1 MKKYLLSLALLGTV
15 VLGVSAQSSN
25 TAGGCYRGFVDAG
38 YTVGIGDYEFGRF
51 EVNTSH
57 GYQINPYFYVG
68 AGVGFHFMPSYE
80 TPDMDIP
87 LDKRDSKVD
96 IPVFANARINFS
108 KSKVTPFIDAKGG
121 TYVTNNGGL
130 YVNGSAGIRIACNG
144 KQAINIMVGYTL
156 EKLEFET
163 FWKFNNT
170 HSMSYTR
177 KPTTYETEGVSLKIG
192 YEF

>member
-1 MKKYLLSLALLGTV
+1 
-15 VLGVSAQSSN
+15 
-25 TAGGCYRGFVDAG
+25 
-38 YTVGIGDYEFGRF
+38 
-51 EVNTSH
+51 
-57 GYQINPYFYVG
+57 
-68 AGVGFHFMPSYE
+68 MPSYE
-80 TPDMDIP
+80 TPDMNIP

-96 IPVFANARINFS
+96 IPVFANVRVNFS

-144 KQAINIMVGYTL
+144 KQAINIMVGYTT
-156 EKLEFET
+156 EELEFET
-163 FWKFNNT
+163 FWKFNST

-177 KPTTYETEGVSLKIG
+177 KPAKYGTDGVSLKIG